1 MNRKGWQVQ
10 KSAKS
15 NIASEYNLNTYATK
29 FTLPEYQL
37 SPPTSPTETI
47 SFFTQIN
54 LNLDIASKQST
65 SEDNEADQDFPRK
78 ENTIKCERKSP

>member
-15 NIASEYNLNTYATK
+15 NIASEYNLKHNATK

-54 LNLDIASKQST
+54 LNLDIASKQIT
-65 SEDNEADQDFPRK
+65 SEDNEADRDFLPQK
-78 ENTIKCERKSP
+78 KTQLSV